1 MSIIIIGAGEVGYN
15 VARRLSRERVDI
27 VVIDK
32 DEEKIKRVSE
42 TLDVNAIQGSGS
54 SMTVL
59 RKAGIEKA
67 EIVVAATNSDEVNMV
82 SCLVAGVQAIVPIKI
97 ARIRDSEY
105 ASNIRIL
112 GEDRLDID
120 LVINTDQEMVASITR
135 ILETPG
141 VLDVV
146 DFANERIRMASVL
159 IKEGN
164 AIIGNKMMDLKKTLY
179 PDLRVIIAAIY
190 RDNKLN
196 VPSGKDKIME
206 GDLLFIIGEPSTI
219 SAILAPLNC
228 YHNSALKRVMIFGGD
243 KVGLDLAK
251 TLEKKGVH
259 TKIIEPDEERCEF
272 LASELDKTM
281 VLKGDFTSQELLEE
295 ENIQEMDAFVAV
307 TTDEEKNI
315 LIALLAKRMGARR
328 VVVSINRSAYLP
340 LVYHIGVDV
349 AISSSLIAVDKI
361 LQHIRR
367 GKIANVAS
375 LLEDQ
380 AEVIEIEALE
390 TSDLV
395 NKPLKDLRMPKGV
408 LVGAIFRGEELLIPN
423 GETIVHPG
431 DKVAMVVESGAMKQV
446 EKMVMVKPEYW

>member
-15 VARRLSRERVDI
+15 VARRLSREREDI

-32 DEEKIKRVSE
+32 DEEKITRVSE

-67 EIVVAATNSDEVNMV
+67 EIVVAATDSDEVNMV

-120 LVINTDQEMVASITR
+120 LVINTDQEMVSSIMR
-135 ILETPG
+135 VLETPG
-141 VLDVV
+141 ALDVV

-164 AIIGNKMMDLKKTLY
+164 NTIGKKMMDLKTLY

-190 RDNKLN
+190 RENKLN

-228 YHNSALKRVMIFGGD
+228 YHNSVLKRVMIFGGD
-243 KVGLDLAK
+243 KVGLTLAK

-272 LASELDKTM
+272 LAAELDKTM
-281 VLKGDFTSQELLEE
+281 VLKGDFTSHELLEE
-295 ENIQEMDAFVAV
+295 ENIREMDAFVAV
-307 TTDEEKNI
+307 TPDEEKNI

-408 LVGAIFRGEELLIPN
+408 LVGAIFRGEEVLIPN
-423 GETIVHPG
+423 GETVVHPG

>member
-15 VARRLSRERVDI
+15 VARRLSREREDI

-32 DEEKIKRVSE
+32 DEEKITRVSE

-67 EIVVAATNSDEVNMV
+67 EIVVAATDSDEVNMV

-105 ASNIRIL
+105 ASNMRIL

-120 LVINTDQEMVASITR
+120 LVINTDQEMVTSVTR

-141 VLDVV
+141 ALDVV
-146 DFANERIRMASVL
+146 DFADERIRMVSVL
-159 IKEGN
+159 IREGTD
-164 AIIGNKMMDLKKTLY
+164 IIGKKMMDLKTLY

-190 RDNKLN
+190 RDNKLR
-196 VPSGKDKIME
+196 VPSGNDKVME
-206 GDLLFIIGEPSTI
+206 GDLLFFIGEPATI
-219 SAILAPLNC
+219 YAILAPFNC
-228 YHNSALKRVMIFGGD
+228 YHNSVLKRAMIFGGN
-243 KVGLDLAK
+243 KVGLSLAK
-251 TLEKKGVH
+251 TMEKKGVN
-259 TKIIEPDEERCEF
+259 TKIIEPDEERCAF

-295 ENIQEMDAFVAV
+295 ENIHEMDAFVAV
-307 TTDEEKNI
+307 TEDEEKNI

-328 VVVSINRSAYLP
+328 VVVSINRSAYFP

-361 LQHIRR
+361 LRHIRR

-395 NKPLKDLRMPKGV
+395 NKPLKDLRFPKGV
-408 LVGAIFRGEELLIPN
+408 LVGAIFRGEEFLIPN
-423 GETIVHPG
+423 GETVVHPG

-446 EKMVMVKPEYW
+446 EKMLTVKPEYW

>member
-15 VARRLSRERVDI
+15 VARRLSRERENI

-32 DEEKIKRVSE
+32 DDEKIKRVSE
-42 TLDVNAIQGSGS
+42 TLDVNAIHGSGS
-54 SMTVL
+54 SMAVL

-67 EIVVAATNSDEVNMV
+67 EIVVAATDSDEVNMV

-120 LVINTDQEMVASITR
+120 LVINTDQEMVASIMR

-141 VLDVV
+141 ALDVV
-146 DFANERIRMASVL
+146 DFASERIRMASVFV
-159 IKEGN
+159 EEDN
-164 AIIGNKMMDLKKTLY
+164 TIIGKKMMDIRTLY

-190 RDNKLN
+190 RDNH
-196 VPSGKDKIME
+196 VIIPTGKDKIIK
-206 GDLLFIIGEPSTI
+206 GDLLFFIGEPATI
-219 SAILAPLNC
+219 STLLAPLNC
-228 YHNSALKRVMIFGGD
+228 YHNSVLKRVMIFGGD
-243 KVGLDLAK
+243 NVGLNLAK
-251 TLEKKGVH
+251 ILEKKGIH
-259 TKIIEPDEERCEF
+259 PKIIEPSEERCAF
-272 LASELDKTM
+272 LASELDKTV

-295 ENIQEMDAFVAV
+295 ENISEMDAFVAV
-307 TTDEEKNI
+307 TPDEEKNI
-315 LIALLAKRMGARR
+315 LISLLAKRMGARR
-328 VVVSINRSAYLP
+328 VVASINRTAYLP
-340 LVYHIGVDV
+340 LVYQIGVDV
-349 AISSSLIAVDKI
+349 AISPSLIAVNKI

-367 GKIANVAS
+367 GKIANVAT

-390 TSDLV
+390 TSDLI
-395 NKPLKDLRMPKGV
+395 NKRLKDLRLPKGV

-423 GETIVHPG
+423 GETSVLPG
-431 DKVAMVVESGAMKQV
+431 DKVAMVVASSAMKQL

>member
-15 VARRLSRERVDI
+15 VARRLSREREDI

-42 TLDVNAIQGSGS
+42 TLDVHAIQGSGS

-67 EIVVAATNSDEVNMV
+67 EIVVAATDSDEVNMV

-97 ARIRDSEY
+97 ARIKDREY
-105 ASNIRIL
+105 ASNMLIL

-120 LVINTDQEMVASITR
+120 LVINTDQEMVASIMR

-141 VLDVV
+141 ALDVV
-146 DFANERIRMASVL
+146 DFANERIRMASVFV
-159 IKEGN
+159 EAGN
-164 AIIGNKMMDLKKTLY
+164 PIIGKHMIDLKTLY

-190 RDNKLN
+190 RDNAVI
-196 VPSGKDKIME
+196 VPTGKDKIME
-206 GDLLFIIGEPSTI
+206 GDLVFIIGEPSTI
-219 SAILAPLNC
+219 AILLVPFNC
-228 YHNSALKRVMIFGGD
+228 YHNSVLKRVMIFGGGN
-243 KVGLDLAK
+243 VGFSLAK
-251 TLEKKGVH
+251 ILEAKGIH
-259 TKIIEPDEERCEF
+259 PKIIEPSEERCEF

-295 ENIQEMDAFVAV
+295 ENISEMDAFVAV
-307 TTDEEKNI
+307 TQEEEKNI
-315 LIALLAKRMGARR
+315 LISLLAKRMGARR
-328 VVVSINRSAYLP
+328 VVSSINRAAYLP
-340 LVYHIGVDV
+340 LVYQIGVDV
-349 AISSSLIAVDKI
+349 AISSSLIAVNKI

-367 GKIANVAS
+367 GKIANVVT

-390 TSDLV
+390 TSDLI
-395 NKPLKDLRMPKGV
+395 NKRLKDLRLPKGV

-423 GETIVHPG
+423 GETTIFPG
-431 DKVAMVVESGAMKQV
+431 DKVAVVVASSAMKQV

>member
-15 VARRLSRERVDI
+15 VARRLSRERENI

-32 DEEKIKRVSE
+32 DEEKITRVSE

-54 SMTVL
+54 SMAVL

-97 ARIRDSEY
+97 ARIKDSEY

-120 LVINTDQEMVASITR
+120 LVINTDQEMVASIIR

-141 VLDVV
+141 ALDVV
-146 DFANERIRMASVL
+146 DFANERIRMASVFVD
-159 IKEGN
+159 EGDV
-164 AIIGNKMMDLKKTLY
+164 IIGKKMEDIRTLY

-190 RDNKLN
+190 RDNKLIM
-196 VPSGKDKIME
+196 PTGKDEVMK
-206 GDLLFIIGEPSTI
+206 GDLLFIIGEPATI
-219 SAILAPLNC
+219 STILAPLNC
-228 YHNSALKRVMIFGGD
+228 YHNSVLKRVMIFGGD
-243 KVGLDLAK
+243 NVGLSLAK
-251 TLEKKGVH
+251 ILEKKGIH
-259 TKIIEPDEERCEF
+259 PKIIEPSEERCEF
-272 LASELDKTM
+272 LASELDKTV
-281 VLKGDFTSQELLEE
+281 VLKGDFTSHELLEE
-295 ENIQEMDAFVAV
+295 ENISEMDAFVAV
-307 TTDEEKNI
+307 TSDEEKNI

-328 VVVSINRSAYLP
+328 VVVAINRAAYLP
-340 LVYHIGVDV
+340 LVYQIGVDV
-349 AISSSLIAVDKI
+349 AISPSLIAVNKI

-367 GKIANVAS
+367 GKIANVAT
-375 LLEDQ
+375 LLEEQ

-390 TSDLV
+390 TSELI
-395 NKPLKDLRMPKGV
+395 NKPLKDLRLPKGV

-423 GETIVHPG
+423 GETIVLPG
-431 DKVAMVVESGAMKQV
+431 DKVALVVASAAMKQL
-446 EKMVMVKPEYW
+446 EKMVTVKPEYW